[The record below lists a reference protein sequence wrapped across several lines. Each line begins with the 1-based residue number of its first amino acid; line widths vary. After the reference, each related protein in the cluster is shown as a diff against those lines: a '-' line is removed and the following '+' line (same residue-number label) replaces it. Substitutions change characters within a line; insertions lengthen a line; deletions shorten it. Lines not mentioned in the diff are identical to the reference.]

1 MLYNNKQEQKKRE
14 FEKLFKEVKNNQKP
28 KENYNRKEQKN
39 ELKKLLLNY

>member
-1 MLYNNKQEQKKRE
+1 MLYQAKQEQKKRE
-14 FEKLFKEVKNNQKP
+14 YEKLFNDTKNNRKP